1 MSSLPSATARTRFGI
16 SLPPTATS
24 SAEHVRAA
32 VAADEAGLDLI
43 GVMDHPYHPRYLDTL
58 SLIGM
63 LLGRTERIHIF
74 PDVANLPLRSPEMLA
89 KAAASLDLLSGG
101 RFELGLGSGGY
112 WEAIKTFGVTPLS
125 RAQAVDALEEAVAV
139 IRALWSGDRAVHF
152 NGSYYRLDGATGG
165 PPPPHPIGIWL
176 GAQGARLLATT
187 GRLADGWAA
196 PIPSYL
202 PYERWAAA
210 QTTIDDAAR
219 LAGREPTAI
228 RRLAQVVGTISDR
241 PHGRWEP
248 VGAAP
253 IRGDSSQWAE
263 AVTYLVDELRFDTVV
278 FWPEEASV
286 EQIERFADLATHVS
300 ERSQPAATRN
310 QQTTT
315 TEGGSHA

>member
-1 MSSLPSATARTRFGI
+1 MAAGDADTRIRFGI
-16 SLPPTATS
+16 SLVPAIESLHRTRELA
-24 SAEHVRAA
+24 RAA
-32 VAADEAGLDLI
+32 DDAALDLVGI
-43 GVMDHPYHPRYLDTL
+43 QDHPYQRHFLDTW
-58 SLIGM
+58 SLIPT
-63 LLGRTERIHIF
+63 LLAETKGISFFT
-74 PDVANLPLRSPEMLA
+74 DVANLPLRPPAVMA
-89 KAAASLDLLSGG
+89 KAAATLDVLSGG

-219 LAGREPTAI
+219 LAGREPTSI
-228 RRLAQVVGTISDR
+228 RRLAQVVGAISDR
-241 PHGRWEP
+241 PHGQWEP
-248 VGAAP
+248 VGSAP